1 MVDEREVAEATEL
14 ALLMPLLNADDSGS
28 WCEVG
33 VGLAE
38 KSRVCGVNCAF
49 CAAAARSCANSAA
62 SALSS
67 ASRCVRGMPG
77 CFSVVCVLPADEGLD
92 MLDGET

>member
-28 WCEVG
+28 CCEGV
-33 VGLAE
+33 VGLSE
-38 KSRVCGVNCAF
+38 KSKVCGVNCAF
-49 CAAAARSCANSAA
+49 CADAARSCANSAA

-67 ASRCVRGMPG
+67 ASRCV
-77 CFSVVCVLPADEGLD
+77 CFSVVCVLPAEEGLD
-92 MLDGET
+92 MFDCET